1 MYAYCTIL
9 GAYTSYYARVHYYN
23 VWCGLRGC
31 IRLVVYNL
39 CKSFVPCGGAWSG
52 LKVFLFF
59 FPFHLLFPVSLV
71 DTSFNQVL
79 FFPPTPES
87 LYSSTV
93 VSKKQIQT
101 RSATYVNQ
109 CLMGCVRKQTS
120 DKLGARLMC
129 SSRRARW
136 FCSQHCSRTVTIT
149 IAEAYYGHLLCAR
162 RSMKSEKKKP
172 RPARVNYCHFHYARS
187 GDHWLKSRHPT
198 PHQHPSAHTHPLCTH
213 PYCIHMCVWRKS
225 NSPNPFCTTMKD
237 SELKNVHTHIRCVNV
252 KHRKTRRSIAAQH
265 KLIIRAID

>member
-1 MYAYCTIL
+1 M
-9 GAYTSYYARVHYYN
+9 
-23 VWCGLRGC
+23 RGQGYKFFC
-31 IRLVVYNL
+31 FFFLFIYSFRSLLLTQVL
-39 CKSFVPCGGAWSG
+39 IKS
-52 LKVFLFF
+52 FF
-59 FPFHLLFPVSLV
+59 FPRLPSLYTAVLLFR
-71 DTSFNQVL
+71 
-79 FFPPTPES
+79 
-87 LYSSTV
+87 
-93 VSKKQIQT
+93 KKQIQT

-120 DKLGARLMC
+120 DKLGARSMC

-198 PHQHPSAHTHPLCTH
+198 PHQHPSAHTPAMYPPLLYTYVCLAK
-213 PYCIHMCVWRKS
+213 V
-225 NSPNPFCTTMKD
+225 
-237 SELKNVHTHIRCVNV
+237 EL
-252 KHRKTRRSIAAQH
+252 A
-265 KLIIRAID
+265 